1 MHILQTILAKI
12 DIRQGVKK
20 EILPTL
26 LFFTHLGAKYNFKY
40 GFTSY
45 YIINDVSNWGFYSS
59 FCRFTL
65 NARN

>member
-45 YIINDVSNWGFYSS
+45 YIINDVSN
-59 FCRFTL
+59 
-65 NARN
+65 